1 MVIQDIKISNNTL
14 YLILCSFILIN
25 LYITNTIVITDEI
38 IHDTFSLEISSEEIR
53 QILLFKKKYGWIS
66 YVAQPM
72 ALLIK
77 IYFTA
82 GCLFMGLMIYD
93 VRVKFSKILRTVLLG
108 EFVFVIYTVFRLGFI
123 YTKDFS
129 SLEQIQK
136 FWPLSL
142 FSLFSSDS
150 IPQWLFYPL
159 YTINIAEIAYWLVLS
174 LGLTYLIKTKFLQ
187 SLKTVLTS
195 YGAGLLLWMVF
206 LVFVQLYF
214 LESV

>member
-1 MVIQDIKISNNTL
+1 
-14 YLILCSFILIN
+14 LIN

-38 IHDTFSLEISSEEIR
+38 IHDTFSFEISTEEIR

-82 GCLFMGLMIYD
+82 GCLFIGLMIYD
-93 VRVKFSKILRTVLLG
+93 VRVKFSKILKIVLIG
-108 EFVFVIYTVFRLGFI
+108 EFVFVIYAVFRLVFI
-123 YTKDFS
+123 YFKDFS
-129 SLEQIQK
+129 TLEQIQN

-142 FSLFSSDS
+142 FSLFPGDS

-159 YTINIAEIAYWLVLS
+159 YTINIAEIAYWLVLA
-174 LGLTYLIKTKFLQ
+174 LGLTYLMKTKFLQ

>member
-1 MVIQDIKISNNTL
+1 MHKKIATKSSHL
-14 YLILCSFILIN
+14 LIILIYIN
-25 LYITNTIVITDEI
+25 LIYSYIFFSKILTDSVYYNS
-38 IHDTFSLEISSEEIR
+38 FSHKFSTEDINR
-53 QILLFKKKYGWIS
+53 LLSFKKEYGWIS
-66 YVAQPM
+66 YIAQI
-72 ALLIK
+72 LTLVIK

-82 GCLFMGLMIYD
+82 LCIYIGILLNENKI
-93 VRVKFSKILRTVLLG
+93 KFIKILKIALYA
-108 EFVFVIYTVFRLGFI
+108 EFVFIFYSGIRMIMIYYIDFITV
-123 YTKDFS
+123 
-129 SLEQIQK
+129 EQIQK

-142 FSLFSSDS
+142 FSLFPGDS

-159 YTINIAEIAYWLVLS
+159 YTINIAEIAYWLVLA
-174 LGLTYLIKTKFLQ
+174 LGLTYLMKTKFLQ